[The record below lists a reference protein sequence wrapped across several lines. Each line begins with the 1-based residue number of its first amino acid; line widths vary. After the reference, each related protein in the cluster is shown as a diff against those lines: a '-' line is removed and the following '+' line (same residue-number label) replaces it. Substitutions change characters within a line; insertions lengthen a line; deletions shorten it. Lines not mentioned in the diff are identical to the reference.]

1 MGETLKTRKG
11 VNWIKK
17 TLDQNT
23 SVKKYKDKKRLVRLG
38 LVFCF
43 LTIMYSFLKRH
54 FSKSKY
60 TLLYFQQNFFSKI
73 KKISFHDQNF
83 IWWIHAIKHFFF
95 PMNVIEVGKPDVKVQ
110 LVGCETL
117 CQYKSH
123 LFPFW
128 CRINHKSHAP

>member
-1 MGETLKTRKG
+1 M
-11 VNWIKK
+11 IKILFDGF
-17 TLDQNT
+17 TQLN
-23 SVKKYKDKKRLVRLG
+23 
-38 LVFCF
+38 
-43 LTIMYSFLKRH
+43 I
-54 FSKSKY
+54 
-60 TLLYFQQNFFSKI
+60 
-73 KKISFHDQNF
+73 
-83 IWWIHAIKHFFF
+83 FF